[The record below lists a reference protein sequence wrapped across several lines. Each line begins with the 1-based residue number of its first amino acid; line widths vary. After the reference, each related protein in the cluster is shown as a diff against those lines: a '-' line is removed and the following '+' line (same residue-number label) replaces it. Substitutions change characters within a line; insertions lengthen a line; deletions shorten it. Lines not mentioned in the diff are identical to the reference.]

1 MQPRLIS
8 PSLRARPRKRER
20 RKSRQLGT
28 ACPDRQAF
36 YQSVCSRL
44 PPRYHAHL
52 NAKTEKRSSLRNWDP
67 SGLGARE
74 GFCPRGRWKS
84 EIFELGS
91 KQLNNINSSHSAK
104 TQELITYNH
113 PPTSDSEDLRKKKS
127 WPATTRSQR
136 FPLPRLCFVQAWSTV
151 PKGPL
156 PPPPGI
162 QEARLPRHLPIAP
175 RKGPSNE

>member
-28 ACPDRQAF
+28 ACPSRQAF

-44 PPRYHAHL
+44 PPRYHAHR
-52 NAKTEKRSSLRNWDP
+52 NAKTERRSSLRNWDP
-67 SGLGARE
+67 SGLDARE

-113 PPTSDSEDLRKKKS
+113 PSTSDSEDLPKKKS
-127 WPATTRSQR
+127 WPATTRLQR
-136 FPLPRLCFVQAWSTV
+136 FPLPRFCFVQAWPKV
-151 PKGPL
+151 PMGPL
-156 PPPPGI
+156 RPPLGI
-162 QEARLPRHLPIAP
+162 PEERLPRHLPIAP
-175 RKGPSNE
+175 RKGPSSE